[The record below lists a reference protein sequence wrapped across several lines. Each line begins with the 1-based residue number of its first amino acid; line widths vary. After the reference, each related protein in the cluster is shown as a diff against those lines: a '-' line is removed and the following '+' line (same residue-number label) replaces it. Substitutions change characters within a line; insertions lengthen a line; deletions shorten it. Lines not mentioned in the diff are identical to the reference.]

1 MRMASSD
8 TERLKEVIIY
18 TLIIVVAATTRA
30 YGIWEW
36 SLVGDE
42 IFTIKYAD
50 ERLTWLIGPAHYAL
64 VVLAGNV
71 FGLTEWSVRLPTV
84 ILGIVSIPTFYFLCR
99 RTFDRTTALV
109 GTALLLFSDWH
120 LLFSQYARYY
130 GGVFLFGT
138 VAYFTYVEALR
149 SDGNVLLVVSLFS
162 CAFGFLFHPTFLV
175 VPLSCAVASALVW
188 GWPKENGTEFAGR
201 IGKIYLLVS
210 IAAGLIVLPWSVE
223 FIQGWTA
230 SHSSAGPGGAF
241 QIGALVG
248 SLLDLANRI
257 EIVLSVSAFFGFY
270 FLLKHNLRLGVVF
283 GILAGVPVL
292 AYVLATELAPP
303 FRPRYIFA
311 FFPLVITFAG
321 FTGSKAIRAFP
332 EYGFARYAVLAIIVA
347 GMLPG
352 FVSYY
357 TGKQSLDPSDAVRV
371 LEKEYRNGDKVLAM
385 PIGVHYKIGQVHPD
399 WELLDRGDE
408 WRDRVQR
415 AVGEK
420 GRVWIVA
427 PSSAIPGVGEARKS
441 WLIDHASLVWRRHA
455 FGYERSMGGMS
466 VWRVD
471 QIGSEGR
478 ASEAH
483 LHNRGLWTDCKGGSM
498 IGSIEA
504 ACVRMGKSCE
514 SGVELN
520 RHLQALRAL

>member
-1 MRMASSD
+1 MRKIVSD
-8 TERLKEVIIY
+8 GGRLKAAIVY
-18 TLIIVVAATTRA
+18 TSIIVLATVTRA

-42 IFTIKYAD
+42 IFTMRHSY
-50 ERLTWLIGPAHYAL
+50 ERWTELVGPAHYAL
-64 VVLAGNV
+64 VVLMDNV
-71 FGLTEWSVRLPTV
+71 FGLTEWSLRLPTV
-84 ILGIVSIPTFYFLCR
+84 ILGIVSIPIFYFLCR
-99 RTFDRTTALV
+99 RIFDQTTALV
-109 GTALLLFSDWH
+109 GTVLLLVSDWH

-149 SDGNVLLVVSLFS
+149 EDSTSLLVLSLAS
-162 CAFGFLFHPTFLV
+162 CLFGFLFHPTFLV
-175 VPLSCAVASALVW
+175 VPLSCAAASALVW
-188 GWPKENGTEFAGR
+188 GWPRGGSTEFSRR
-201 IGKIYLLVS
+201 IGKIYFLACA
-210 IAAGLIVLPWSVE
+210 AAGLVVFPWVIE
-223 FIQGWTA
+223 FAQGWTK
-230 SHSSAGPGGAF
+230 SHTTGSGGTFQVSAV
-241 QIGALVG
+241 VG
-248 SLLDLANRI
+248 SLLDLVNRI
-257 EIVLSVSAFFGFY
+257 GIVLSASSFFGFY
-270 FLLKHNLRLGVVF
+270 FLVKKNLRLGALL
-283 GILAGVPVL
+283 GLLAGVPVL
-292 AYVLATELAPP
+292 SYVLATELVPP
-303 FRPRYIFA
+303 FRPRYIYA
-311 FFPLVITFAG
+311 FFPLVIA
-321 FTGSKAIRAFP
+321 FTAFVSSEIIRAFP
-332 EYGFARYAVLAIIVA
+332 EYGFARYAMLAIVVV

-357 TGKQSLDPSDAVRV
+357 TGRQSLDPEDAIRV
-371 LEKEYRNGDKVLAM
+371 LEDKYRAGDKVLAI
-385 PIGVHYKIGQVHPD
+385 PIGVHYKIGQVHPG
-399 WELLDRGDE
+399 WELLDRGDG

-415 AVGEK
+415 AARAE
-420 GRVWIVA
+420 GRVWIIT